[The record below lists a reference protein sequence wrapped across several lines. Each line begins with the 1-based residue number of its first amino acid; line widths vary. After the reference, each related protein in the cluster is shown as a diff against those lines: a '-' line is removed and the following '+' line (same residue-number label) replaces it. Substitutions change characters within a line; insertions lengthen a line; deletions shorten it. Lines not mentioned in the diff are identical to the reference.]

1 MLPLAYFGRHH
12 KAKPEHGANQ
22 MSFEA
27 MAWAAKAD
35 CRSSLNKLVLMMLAN
50 YADEDHTA
58 YPSYRK
64 LAELCLCN
72 ERTVMR
78 GIKSLEALDLI
89 RTSAR
94 FSKSGKQTSNNFHLL
109 VRGDIS
115 DRVRVTNNAPNTIR
129 DIQVKPI
136 NNKGDKKN
144 APYPQDFEQ
153 WWKAYP
159 RSDGSKKK
167 AFDLWKSAVKKIN
180 REELLHLT
188 VRFANAVKGSKFIPH
203 ATTWLNQDRWET
215 VGAMNTHTTRSNRN
229 QLAG

>member
-1 MLPLAYFGRHH
+1 
-12 KAKPEHGANQ
+12 

-78 GIKSLEALDLI
+78 GIKSLESLGLI
-89 RTSAR
+89 ETSAR

-115 DRVRVTNNAPNTIR
+115 DRVGVTNNAPNTIR

-136 NNKGDKKN
+136 INKGDKKN
-144 APYPQDFEQ
+144 APYPEDFEQ

>member
-1 MLPLAYFGRHH
+1 
-12 KAKPEHGANQ
+12 

-50 YADEDHTA
+50 YADENHTA

-78 GIKSLEALDLI
+78 GIKSLESLDLI
-89 RTSAR
+89 KTSSR
-94 FSKSGKQTSNNFHLL
+94 FSKGGKQTSNNFHLL

-115 DRVRVTNNAPNTIR
+115 DRVGVTNTTPNTIR
-129 DIQVKPI
+129 DIQLKPI
-136 NNKGDKKN
+136 NKRGDKKN
-144 APYPQDFEQ
+144 APYPEDFEK

-159 RSDGSKKK
+159 RNDGSKKK
-167 AFDLWKSAVKKIN
+167 AFEHWRSAVEKIN
-180 REELLHLT
+180 AEELLHLT
-188 VRFANAVKGSKFIPH
+188 QRFANTSRSNGLNPVTASKFIPH